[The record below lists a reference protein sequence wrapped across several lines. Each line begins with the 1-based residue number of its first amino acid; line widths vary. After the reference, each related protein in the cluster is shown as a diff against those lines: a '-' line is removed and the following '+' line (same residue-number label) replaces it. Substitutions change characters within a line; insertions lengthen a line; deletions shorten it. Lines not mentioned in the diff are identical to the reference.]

1 MRSISYPLYL
11 GTTFTLGDV
20 PTYLQK
26 SEEYVGTRAS
36 LEPGLNFCHGMFEW
50 YSGNPNNALKLFN
63 KARRDNEW
71 GQRSIYNMIEI
82 CLNPD
87 NITLGGEVFES
98 VDSDV
103 HAESRDSQEMA
114 LRTADKLLKEL
125 KPKGGQQQMSFQLLQ
140 GMLQLATKNKVS
152 SF

>member
-1 MRSISYPLYL
+1 MSTKNI
-11 GTTFTLGDV
+11 
-20 PTYLQK
+20 
-26 SEEYVGTRAS
+26 
-36 LEPGLNFCHGMFEW
+36 CHVAF
-50 YSGNPNNALKLFN
+50 KVCI

-87 NITLGGEVFES
+87 NTTLGGEVFES

-140 GMLQLATKNKVS
+140 GMLQLATKNKVRYCC
-152 SF
+152 FICDADFYLKLKPTFIKLYKYKLPKHDYELLGKH

>member
-1 MRSISYPLYL
+1 
-11 GTTFTLGDV
+11 
-20 PTYLQK
+20 
-26 SEEYVGTRAS
+26 
-36 LEPGLNFCHGMFEW
+36 
-50 YSGNPNNALKLFN
+50 
-63 KARRDNEW
+63 
-71 GQRSIYNMIEI
+71 MIEI

-87 NITLGGEVFES
+87 NTTLGGEVSES

-140 GMLQLATKNKVS
+140 GMLQLATKNKVNTEHDHLKLKCFFNLCLKQFPVIKVS
-152 SF
+152 